1 MAVDSSATND
11 GFLVYHEPN
20 IIQILILISF
30 FFFLS
35 FGEWLSNKVFRAGL
49 IGQII
54 VGMIYGLPL
63 GNVLDIGWQ
72 QAFVALGYLGLILII
87 FEGAMAVRLDLLKK
101 NFVLS
106 LYAASI
112 GVILPIGLSY
122 ALCYVGFGYGAVE
135 TFIIGAALSTTSL
148 GTTFVV
154 ISSASSQFNFADTK
168 VGTVL
173 ISAAVL
179 DDVSGLV
186 MASVINSLGA
196 IGSGGINLGWLIG
209 RPIVAAS
216 AMGFLTPALG
226 KWVFAPLF
234 RYWLED
240 HWPRYRHTANILLM
254 IFVLSA
260 FLAIAA
266 YSGTS
271 VLYGSFLAGAF
282 ISYLP
287 DKHPDGPFTVPSRE
301 EGEQMEG
308 KCPTFLHT
316 FEKYMLDAQHYVMEP
331 LFFASVGF
339 AIPFKSLWSGPAIW
353 KGIVYTILM
362 FIGKLAV
369 GFAIPSWDMMTQKDT
384 RGRRAAMKTKFWPSM
399 LLGCAMAARGEI
411 GLLVIQIGLNNTP
424 YLSQDAFITA
434 VWAIVLNTIIGPVAV
449 GFILK
454 SKAKEIAE
462 GDWGVQE
469 TPSPEDRPRARS
481 RSRSRANSRAHS
493 RTNSKA
499 HSRATSLVS
508 NWTTDANTAAGSIED
523 SDLESGR
530 RGRPEDDEKI
540 GPVGNVSFVGVE
552 SRRQ

>member
-1 MAVDSSATND
+1 M
-11 GFLVYHEPN
+11 
-20 IIQILILISF
+20 
-30 FFFLS
+30 
-35 FGEWLSNKVFRAGL
+35 
-49 IGQII
+49 
-54 VGMIYGLPL
+54 
-63 GNVLDIGWQ
+63 
-72 QAFVALGYLGLILII
+72 
-87 FEGAMAVRLDLLKK
+87 
-101 NFVLS
+101 
-106 LYAASI
+106 
-112 GVILPIGLSY
+112 
-122 ALCYVGFGYGAVE
+122 
-135 TFIIGAALSTTSL
+135 
-148 GTTFVV
+148 

-173 ISAAVL
+173 ISSAVL

-196 IGSGGINLGWLIG
+196 VGSGGVNLGWLIG
-209 RPIVAAS
+209 RPIVAAT
-216 AMGFLTPALG
+216 AMGLLTPTLG

-254 IFVLSA
+254 ILVLSA

-266 YSGTS
+266 FSGTS

-339 AIPFKSLWSGPAIW
+339 AIPFKDLWSGQAIW
-353 KGIVYTILM
+353 RGIVYTILM

-369 GFAIPSWDMMTQKDT
+369 GFAIPTWDLMTQKNT
-384 RGRRAAMKTKFWPSM
+384 RSRRALMKDNLWSSL

-454 SKAKEIAE
+454 SKAKVIAE
-462 GDWGVQE
+462 GEWGLVE
-469 TPSPEDRPRARS
+469 TPPAEDRPRARS

-493 RTNSKA
+493 RG
-499 HSRATSLVS
+499 VS
-508 NWTTDANTAAGSIED
+508 VASTWTTDAVTQAGSVEEG
-523 SDLESGR
+523 DLESGTR
-530 RGRPEDDEKI
+530 RGRDDEEKI
-540 GPVGNVSFVGVE
+540 GPAGNVSFVGVE
-552 SRRQ
+552 QKRA